1 MFHEQILKSYSSQ
14 YNNFKRAGTYVD
26 CGCLLHSFFSR
37 GEQRFAIVLF
47 GANDFS
53 TLNNT
58 GIIHQMLHLSII
70 NTVAIIP

>member
-1 MFHEQILKSYSSQ
+1 MFHKQILKSYSSQ
-14 YNNFKRAGTYVD
+14 YNFKRAGTYVD
-26 CGCLLHSFFSR
+26 CGCLFLSR
-37 GEQRFAIVLF
+37 GEQRIAIVLF

>member
-1 MFHEQILKSYSSQ
+1 MFHKQILKSYSSQ
-14 YNNFKRAGTYVD
+14 YNFKRAGTYVD

-37 GEQRFAIVLF
+37 GEKRIAIVLF
-47 GANDFS
+47 RANDFS